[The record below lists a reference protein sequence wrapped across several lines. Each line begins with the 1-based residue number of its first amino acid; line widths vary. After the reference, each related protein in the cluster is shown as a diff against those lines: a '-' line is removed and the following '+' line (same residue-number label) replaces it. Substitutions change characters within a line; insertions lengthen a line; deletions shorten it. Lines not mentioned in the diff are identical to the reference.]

1 MWLSTA
7 LMADTIK
14 RSLKECSKLA
24 KCYYKN
30 GHEKSDH
37 GKLFKKP
44 LFVLKAFSKL
54 KITTFLKWPQTF
66 KIQRL

>member
-1 MWLSTA
+1 M
-7 LMADTIK
+7 MADTIK

-44 LFVLKAFSKL
+44 SFVLTAFSKL
-54 KITTFLKWPQTF
+54 KITTFLK
-66 KIQRL
+66 